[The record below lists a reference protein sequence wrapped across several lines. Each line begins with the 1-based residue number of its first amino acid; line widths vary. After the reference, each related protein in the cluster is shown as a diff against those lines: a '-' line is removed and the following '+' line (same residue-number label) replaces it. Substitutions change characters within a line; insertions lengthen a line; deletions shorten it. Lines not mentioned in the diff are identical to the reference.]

1 MAKRRK
7 VPNIPLGKE
16 EQEICFEMELITLIL
31 WFDLC
36 LGRFIDLLF
45 CAIQESSYLA
55 TCARY

>member
-16 EQEICFEMELITLIL
+16 EQEICFEMELNKLIL
-31 WFDLC
+31 WLDLC
-36 LGRFIDLLF
+36 LIRFKDLGF
-45 CAIQESSYLA
+45 CDFQESSCLA